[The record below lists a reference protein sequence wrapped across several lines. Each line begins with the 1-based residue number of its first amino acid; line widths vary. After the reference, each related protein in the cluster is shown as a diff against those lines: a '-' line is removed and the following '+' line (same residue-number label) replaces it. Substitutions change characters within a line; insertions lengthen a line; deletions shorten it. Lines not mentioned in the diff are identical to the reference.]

1 MELKNYLDIVN
12 VFITNN
18 MENLLLGVI
27 ILSIITL
34 IVFINVN
41 IKLSKIVKKYKDL
54 TRGMDGSN
62 IEDILLHQT
71 DYLKDLDNEVSD
83 IKQAIAQ
90 LTQDNRQ
97 MIKKVYWK
105 RYNAFPEMGS
115 DLSFSLALLN
125 EGNSGVV
132 ITSIYGRDEN
142 RVYLKPIVEGKS
154 NYTLSPEEREIILE
168 AIQTKII

>member
-1 MELKNYLDIVN
+1 MKLKNYLDIVN

-18 MENLLLGVI
+18 MENLLLCVI
-27 ILSIITL
+27 VLSIITL

-41 IKLSKIVKKYKDL
+41 IKLSKIVKKYKNL
-54 TRGMDGSN
+54 TSGMDGSN
-62 IEDILLHQT
+62 FEDILLHQT
-71 DYLKDLDNEVSD
+71 DCLKDLDNEVSD
-83 IKQAIAQ
+83 IKRAIAQ

-125 EGNSGVV
+125 DKNSGVV
-132 ITSIYGRDEN
+132 IKG
-142 RVYLKPIVEGKS
+142 LF
-154 NYTLSPEEREIILE
+154 E
-168 AIQTKII
+168 ACY